1 MAQFALVKM
10 DNTLETGSDGGVVI
24 RLTPINDFTLEYK
37 NKKMWKE
44 ENLPNYKKFIV
55 NDNVKEGWVYA
66 SKRNVFID
74 TNK

>member
-24 RLTPINDFTLEYK
+24 RLTPLNDMTSEYRK
-37 NKKMWKE
+37 KKMWKE
-44 ENLPNYKKFIV
+44 ESLPNYQKFIV
-55 NDNVKEGWVYA
+55 NDNVREGWIYA

-74 TNK
+74 SNK